1 MSGLHDQLTWSLVLK
16 SLLAASAVTIAIFAA
31 APAFADRAPTAEE
44 KTRIEAAL
52 RTAGYK
58 SWGKIELDDKKWEVD
73 DAVDQSGKKF
83 DLDLDPTTLAVV
95 KKDPD

>member
-1 MSGLHDQLTWSLVLK
+1 MK
-16 SLLAASAVTIAIFAA
+16 SIIAASALTIAIFAA

-52 RTAGYK
+52 RSAGYK

-73 DAVDQSGKKF
+73 DAIDQTGQKF
-83 DLDLDPTTLAVV
+83 DLDLDPATLAVV
-95 KKDPD
+95 KKERD